1 MTRHRQMLRTSYFLH
16 GLAMQHF
23 PHGSGTLHADL
34 RNPVQASSLS
44 ARCVT
49 NLENPEPPRQLHAN
63 STTCRKLQVRCECT
77 GNLASSESKI
87 IQGVA
92 VPALMA
98 PPFFLL
104 LQPRVHVIGN

>member
-44 ARCVT
+44 ARLRYQPGESRT
-49 NLENPEPPRQLHAN
+49 
-63 STTCRKLQVRCECT
+63 SKTTTCEFHDLPQTPGKVRMHRK
-77 GNLASSESKI
+77 
-87 IQGVA
+87 
-92 VPALMA
+92 
-98 PPFFLL
+98 
-104 LQPRVHVIGN
+104 PRLE